1 MTAPLR
7 LTEVRKRYGAVQALD
22 GVTLQVRAG
31 ELVALL
37 GASGAGK
44 STVFRCLS
52 GLARPDAG
60 AVHVHGQRIDALDG
74 SALRAARR
82 GIGLVFQ
89 QHNLIGRLPAIDN
102 VLLARLADTPLWRV
116 LARRFRTVD
125 RQRALGVL
133 DQVGLLDKAYVRAD
147 ALSGGQQQRVAIAR
161 VLAQQ
166 GGVLLADEP
175 VASLD
180 PESAARVMDTLRD
193 IAHRHGIAV
202 LCSLHQVDFARSH
215 ADRLI
220 GLRAGRVVFEGG
232 PDRLDSPTQ
241 EALYAAARVDDEP
254 APARQ
259 PAADDTALER
269 GASPAAFA
277 PPLP

>member
-1 MTAPLR
+1 MTAPLQ
-7 LTEVRKRYGAVQALD
+7 LNDVHKRYGAVQALG
-22 GVTLQVRAG
+22 GVSLQVHAG

-52 GLARPDAG
+52 GLARPDSG
-60 AVHVHGQRIDALDG
+60 AVCVHGQRIDSLRG

-89 QHNLIGRLPAIDN
+89 QHNLIGRLSAIDN
-102 VLLARLADTPLWRV
+102 VLLARLAGTPLWRV
-116 LARRFRTVD
+116 LVRRFAHAD

-180 PESAARVMDTLRD
+180 PESAARVMDTLRE

-215 ADRLI
+215 ADRLV
-220 GLRAGRVVFEGG
+220 GLRGGQVVFEGAPG
-232 PDRLDSPTQ
+232 QLDRPTQ
-241 EALYAAARVDDEP
+241 DALYAAARVQ
-254 APARQ
+254 Q
-259 PAADDTALER
+259 PAAPVPPVPSVPDER
-269 GASPAAFA
+269 RVSPPAFSS
-277 PPLP
+277 PLP

>member
-1 MTAPLR
+1 MTAPLQ
-7 LTEVRKRYGAVQALD
+7 LIDVYKRYGAVQALD
-22 GVTLQVRAG
+22 GVSLQVHAG

-60 AVHVHGQRIDALDG
+60 AVHVHGQRIDSLRG

-89 QHNLIGRLPAIDN
+89 QHNLIGRLSAIDN
-102 VLLARLADTPLWRV
+102 VLLARLAGTPLWRV
-116 LARRFRTVD
+116 LARRFRAGD
-125 RQRALGVL
+125 RQRALAVL

-215 ADRLI
+215 ADRLV
-220 GLRAGRVVFEGG
+220 GLRAGQVVFEGVPG
-232 PDRLDSPTQ
+232 QLDRPTQ
-241 EALYAAARVDDEP
+241 DALYAAARVQ
-254 APARQ
+254 Q
-259 PAADDTALER
+259 PAAPVPPVPSVPDER
-269 GASPAAFA
+269 RVSPPAFA

>member
-1 MTAPLR
+1 MTAPLQ
-7 LTEVRKRYGAVQALD
+7 LTDVRKRYGAVHALD
-22 GVTLQVRAG
+22 GVSLRVEAG

-52 GLARPDAG
+52 GLAQPDSG
-60 AVHVHGQRIDALDG
+60 SVQVHGKRIDTLRGA
-74 SALRAARR
+74 SLRAARR
-82 GIGLVFQ
+82 DIGLVFQ

-116 LARRFRTVD
+116 LTRQFRTED
-125 RQRALGVL
+125 RQRALAVL

-193 IAHRHGIAV
+193 IAHRHRIAV

-215 ADRLI
+215 ADRLV
-220 GLRAGRVVFEGG
+220 GLREGRVVFDGAPG
-232 PDRLDSPTQ
+232 QLDRATRD
-241 EALYAAARVDDEP
+241 ALYASPRAQHPSAPTAAVPSVPEDRP
-254 APARQ
+254 
-259 PAADDTALER
+259 L
-269 GASPAAFA
+269 SPAACA

>member
-1 MTAPLR
+1 MTASLE
-7 LTEVRKRYGAVQALD
+7 LIDVRKRYGAVHALD
-22 GVTLQVRAG
+22 GVSLRVEAG

-52 GLARPDAG
+52 GLARPDSG
-60 AVHVHGQRIDALDG
+60 SVQVHGTRIDTLRGA
-74 SALRAARR
+74 ALREARR

-89 QHNLIGRLPAIDN
+89 QHNLIGRLCALDN
-102 VLLARLADTPLWRV
+102 VLLARLAGTPLWRV
-116 LARRFRTVD
+116 LARRFHPDD
-125 RQRALGVL
+125 RQRGLAVL

-180 PESAARVMDTLRD
+180 PESATRVMDTLRE

-215 ADRLI
+215 ADRLV
-220 GLRAGRVVFEGG
+220 GLRAGHVAFEGR
-232 PDRLDSPTQ
+232 PAQLDRATQ
-241 EALYAAARVDDEP
+241 DALYAAPRAQHSIAVP
-254 APARQ
+254 APA
-259 PAADDTALER
+259 PSVPDER
-269 GASPAAFA
+269 RASPPAFA

>member
-1 MTAPLR
+1 MTAPLQ
-7 LTEVRKRYGAVQALD
+7 LIDVRKRYGAVQALD
-22 GVTLQVRAG
+22 GVSLQVHAG

-52 GLARPDAG
+52 GLARPDTG
-60 AVHVHGQRIDALDG
+60 AVHVHGQRIDSLRG
-74 SALRAARR
+74 QALRSARR

-89 QHNLIGRLPAIDN
+89 QHNLIGRLPTIDN

-116 LARRFRTVD
+116 LARRFRIED
-125 RQRALGVL
+125 RQRALAVL

-180 PESAARVMDTLRD
+180 PESAARVMDTLRN
-193 IAHRHGIAV
+193 IAHQHGIAV

-215 ADRLI
+215 ADRLV
-220 GLRAGRVVFEGG
+220 GLRAGQVVFEGCPG
-232 PDRLDSPTQ
+232 QLDRPTQ
-241 EALYAAARVDDEP
+241 DALYAAPRAQQP
-254 APARQ
+254 APLVAPVRSV
-259 PAADDTALER
+259 PDER
-269 GASPAAFA
+269 RASPPAFA

>member
-1 MTAPLR
+1 MTAPLQ
-7 LTEVRKRYGAVQALD
+7 LIDVRKRYGAVQALD
-22 GVTLQVRAG
+22 GVSLRVEAG

-52 GLARPDAG
+52 GLARPDSG
-60 AVHVHGQRIDALDG
+60 SVRVHDTRIDTLRG
-74 SALRAARR
+74 TALRAARR
-82 GIGLVFQ
+82 NIGLVFQ

-102 VLLARLADTPLWRV
+102 VLLARLAGTPLWRV
-116 LARRFRTVD
+116 LARRFRAED
-125 RQRALGVL
+125 RQRALAVL

-193 IAHRHGIAV
+193 IAHRHRIAV

-220 GLRAGRVVFEGG
+220 GLRAGRVVFEGSPG
-232 PDRLDSPTQ
+232 QLDRATQ
-241 EALYAAARVDDEP
+241 DALYASPRA
-254 APARQ
+254 Q
-259 PAADDTALER
+259 HPAAPTTTMPSVPDHRPLP
-269 GASPAAFA
+269 PAACA
-277 PPLP
+277 QPLP